1 MGPDDVRAAID
12 AGDVDALRHLLQ
24 HDPALVTALVAAPD
38 IEPTSPLTYVGMARF
53 YGYARH
59 ARTGAMTHVL
69 LEAGADK
76 DDEGKNGAPLY
87 CAASH
92 GDADVVRVLLE
103 AGADVGLTDSEMPS
117 ETALRAA
124 AAFGW
129 PEIVDLLVAHGAEQG
144 SVIEAAG
151 IGDLSGYDLGEL
163 SDRQRA
169 NALRAAAVNERLE
182 TIDQLIAAGTPVDAK
197 SDGHPA
203 IHWAQRQGRQKA
215 VVHLTARGGRVKD
228 RRRRDIC

>member
-1 MGPDDVRAAID
+1 MSSDAVRDAID
-12 AGDVDALRHLLQ
+12 VGDVDELHAVLRR
-24 HDPALVTALVAAPD
+24 DRGLVTALVAASG

-53 YGYARH
+53 YGFARH
-59 ARTGAMTHVL
+59 DRTGALARVL

-76 DDEGKNGAPLY
+76 DDETKNGAPLY

-92 GDADVVRVLLE
+92 GDADVVRVLLD
-103 AGADVGLTDSEMPS
+103 AGADVDLADPETPS

-129 PEIVDLLVAHGAEQG
+129 PEIVDMLVAKGAEPR

-151 IGDLSGYDLGEL
+151 AGALAGYELDAL

-169 NALRAAAVNERLE
+169 NAFRAAAVNDRLGE
-182 TIDQLIAAGTPVDAK
+182 LDRLLAAGVSVDAE
-197 SDGHPA
+197 SDGRPA
-203 IHWAQRQGRQKA
+203 IHWARQQGREQA
-215 VVHLTARGGRVKD
+215 VRHLIARGATD
-228 RRRRDIC
+228 PEAAAP